1 MWFRILIIFGAWLC
15 FSQAS
20 NAQSI
25 EQIKADS
32 KTFLYGEGW
41 GESLRL
47 ADNAALA
54 ELISKISVDVRNDFT
69 TIEKEQ
75 SVDGK
80 LNSEQNYESI
90 IKTYSHSTLTNTERI
105 ILKNEPDAHVF
116 RYIRK
121 SEINRI
127 FEGRKKK
134 ILEYV
139 KIADTANE
147 EEHVEDA
154 LRYYYWAYVLLTSMR
169 YPNEINYTDDN
180 GDDHLLMAWLPFQ
193 IEQILGGLSV
203 SYAGYSSS
211 EENTVKLNFTY
222 KGKPVKSIG
231 YTYFD
236 GVDWSAV
243 YSAKDGMG
251 ILELRPQSPETIQLK
266 YEYECV
272 GEALIDNEVG
282 DVIKAVKGR
291 LFKKA
296 YTSVQVS
303 KLQTTVPNPVVV
315 SMNNNKSSLLV
326 KANATNDFIE
336 YEGIIK
342 KVCNAIIAKTYTG
355 IESLFTPEGLSVYEK
370 LIKYGQARLLD
381 SSNMSFLHNGNE
393 TFCRNL
399 MMSFS
404 FRNNQRKFVEN
415 VVFVFNDQK
424 KISNITFGLDQ
435 QSTSDILAKK
445 AWDDKSKVVLI
456 DFLENYKTAYALK
469 RLDYIND
476 IFSDDALII
485 TGRVVKRVGQYENSH
500 SNKYVEFTRHNKQD
514 YIKRLAR
521 IFTGNEYINIKFANT
536 DLKKMGKGGELYGI
550 QIRQD
555 YFSTHYGDTGY
566 LFLMVDLNNP
576 DKPIIHIRT
585 WQPEPDPNFGVI
597 SAGDF

>member
-25 EQIKADS
+25 EQIKADT

-147 EEHVEDA
+147 EEHIEDA

-169 YPNEINYTDDN
+169 YPNEINYTDDDGN
-180 GDDHLLMAWLPFQ
+180 DHLLMAWLPFQ

-203 SYAGYSSS
+203 SYAGHFSS

-222 KGKPVKSIG
+222 KGKPIKSIG
-231 YTYFD
+231 YT
-236 GVDWSAV
+236 
-243 YSAKDGMG
+243 
-251 ILELRPQSPETIQLK
+251 
-266 YEYECV
+266 
-272 GEALIDNEVG
+272 
-282 DVIKAVKGR
+282 
-291 LFKKA
+291 
-296 YTSVQVS
+296 
-303 KLQTTVPNPVVV
+303 
-315 SMNNNKSSLLV
+315 
-326 KANATNDFIE
+326 
-336 YEGIIK
+336 
-342 KVCNAIIAKTYTG
+342 
-355 IESLFTPEGLSVYEK
+355 
-370 LIKYGQARLLD
+370 
-381 SSNMSFLHNGNE
+381 
-393 TFCRNL
+393 
-399 MMSFS
+399 
-404 FRNNQRKFVEN
+404 
-415 VVFVFNDQK
+415 
-424 KISNITFGLDQ
+424 
-435 QSTSDILAKK
+435 
-445 AWDDKSKVVLI
+445 
-456 DFLENYKTAYALK
+456 
-469 RLDYIND
+469 
-476 IFSDDALII
+476 
-485 TGRVVKRVGQYENSH
+485 
-500 SNKYVEFTRHNKQD
+500 
-514 YIKRLAR
+514 
-521 IFTGNEYINIKFANT
+521 
-536 DLKKMGKGGELYGI
+536 
-550 QIRQD
+550 
-555 YFSTHYGDTGY
+555 
-566 LFLMVDLNNP
+566 
-576 DKPIIHIRT
+576 
-585 WQPEPDPNFGVI
+585 
-597 SAGDF
+597 